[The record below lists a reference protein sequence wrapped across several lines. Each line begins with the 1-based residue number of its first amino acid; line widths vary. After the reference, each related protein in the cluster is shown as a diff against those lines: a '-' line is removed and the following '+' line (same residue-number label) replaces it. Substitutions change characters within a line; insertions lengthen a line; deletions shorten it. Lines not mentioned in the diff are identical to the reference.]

1 MAFREHVRRHYVSAS
16 SASPKP
22 HSLHCL
28 HYIACTMPAIGGITN
43 FTRVGVG

>member
-1 MAFREHVRRHYVSAS
+1 VSAS

-28 HYIACTMPAIGGITN
+28 HFFGFAETALSPSPVLIRSYMT
-43 FTRVGVG
+43 